1 MKTAE
6 LDLLE
11 KSHLS
16 PAQARAILQVVESE
30 LTNPGGVL
38 ATKADILALADRFAT
53 KTDFQSLE
61 QKFATKADFQS
72 LEQKFATK
80 ADFQG
85 LEHKFATKADFQ
97 GLELKFATKADFQSL
112 EHKFASKADFER
124 LEQRF
129 VSTAERFEAKFHEH
143 DLKFEVLRTEIQK
156 LRAEMI
162 SEIKST
168 VRWNF
173 AFWATQLAVLVGI
186 LRLLK

>member
-30 LTNPGGVL
+30 LTNPGGGL
-38 ATKADILALADRFAT
+38 ATKADILGLTDRFAT
-53 KTDFQSLE
+53 KADFEGLE
-61 QKFATKADFQS
+61 HKFATKADFQS

-80 ADFQG
+80 ADLQVLG
-85 LEHKFATKADFQ
+85 DKMH
-97 GLELKFATKADFQSL
+97 GLELKF
-112 EHKFASKADFER
+112 EG
-124 LEQRF
+124 
-129 VSTAERFEAKFHEH
+129 
-143 DLKFEVLRTEIQK
+143 LRTEIQK
-156 LRAEMI
+156 LRADMI
-162 SEIKST
+162 GEIKST

-186 LRLLK
+186 LKLLK